1 MIQRIQT
8 LYLLAAG
15 FAVVFVPALR
25 SVSSLTDP
33 VWLFPALALLSIAV
47 GAGSLGTVFLYGRR
61 TTQRKFIVVLQ
72 YAVLAL
78 LVVLFGAV
86 LWAGRSSDLLRLG
99 SGFLA
104 ALILP
109 VLTYVALMLARK
121 GVDRDI
127 EEVESL
133 EKFRLR

>member
-15 FAVVFVPALR
+15 FAVVVVPALS
-25 SVSSLTDP
+25 SVSSLTNP
-33 VWLFPALALLSIAV
+33 VWLFPVLALLSIAV
-47 GAGSLGTVFLYGRR
+47 GAGSLGTIFLYRRR
-61 TTQRKFIVVLQ
+61 TFQRKLIVLLQ
-72 YAVLAL
+72 YAILAL

-86 LWAGRSSDLLRLG
+86 LWTGRSSELLRLG
-99 SGFLA
+99 SGFWA